1 MNHNEKHLEDRK
13 KSNRRQV
20 FRLAVI
26 PSLLAAVIGYS
37 GSALAV
43 QGGVV
48 AAGTGSISTNAGNT
62 TISQQ
67 SDKMVVNWKNF
78 DIAKNQSV
86 TFNQPTASSAV
97 LNRVTSSDPTQI
109 NGALTA
115 NGRVFVVNPS
125 GVMFGKTAKVDVGSL
140 VASTLDTDDKQFM
153 EGGKLYGANG
163 ARALVLDGIGG
174 NGVVSNEGD
183 IHATETVALLGSQA
197 INRGTIRAKDVTLG
211 AADGMAMETA
221 GSGFKVSVGRAARNA
236 LAANYGDI
244 SVRGGNVEL
253 SAAATGA
260 VLATVV
266 KNTGKLEAT
275 RAESGEG
282 GSVILNSQQDGN
294 ISVGGRVTADGD
306 ISIVSEPLFKVPPY
320 LDGTS
325 GYSSYGMDNSHGITV
340 ASNATLNSSQGA
352 VRIFT
357 QSGDVLLNGRVNA
370 GGYGLLDV
378 YGNNITVNDLI
389 SGTNINLGGNHDV
402 TINAP
407 IKAANVLS
415 VGAGWDGSGDL
426 IQNANLS
433 GDGVILGGRNIFQA
447 DGVKTTAKSLLSLIA
462 LPGGEGDGKIVA
474 ANLNGS
480 QVYVTGGDV
489 TLGGTVKGDYEVGV
503 LANSLKTAD
512 INGGRILITADNAV
526 TNGNIRGDSVDI
538 VGGDFT
544 LNGDVK
550 AKNDVNV
557 YAIGKQAEC
566 DVSTSCVYV
575 TDGGTWGFSGG
586 SITQNG
592 KIVSDEGSVALHAD
606 GALTQTAL
614 AKTKAAFDVQ
624 LDSFTASV
632 GDITAGREIAI
643 NFNPDA
649 VRNTYGDAVA
659 MPAVTTQV
667 NGKLKAPVILV
678 PEDTQNLAG
687 NTVGYVATTPL

>member
-1 MNHNEKHLEDRK
+1 MNLRK
-13 KSNRRQV
+13 RPAQRHA
-20 FRLAVI
+20 FRLAII
-26 PSLLAAVIGYS
+26 PSLMIAVMSCS
-37 GSALAV
+37 GNALAV

-48 AAGTGSISTNAGNT
+48 AAGAGSISTNGGNT

-86 TFNQPTASSAV
+86 TFSQPTASSAV

-125 GVMFGKTAKVDVGSL
+125 GVMFGKAAKVDVGSL
-140 VASTLDTDDKQFM
+140 VASTLDMDDKQFM
-153 EGGKLYGANG
+153 EGGRSYGTNG

-211 AADGMAMETA
+211 AADSVSMETA
-221 GSGFKVSVGRAARNA
+221 GSGFTVSIGRAARNA

-244 SVRGGNVEL
+244 SVRGGNIEL
-253 SAAATGA
+253 NAAAAGA

-266 KNTGKLEAT
+266 KNTGTLEAT
-275 RAESGEG
+275 VAVPDHQG
-282 GSVILNSQQDGN
+282 GVMLNAQGGD
-294 ISVGGRVTADGD
+294 ISTGRITADGGIYVGSSD
-306 ISIVSEPLFKVPPY
+306 NVTVSGPL
-320 LDGTS
+320 T
-325 GYSSYGMDNSHGITV
+325 GYSVVVGG
-340 ASNATLNSSQGA
+340 
-352 VRIFT
+352 
-357 QSGDVLLNGRVNA
+357 GR
-370 GGYGLLDV
+370 
-378 YGNNITVNDLI
+378 
-389 SGTNINLGGNHDV
+389 DV

-407 IKAANVLS
+407 IAAPQLVNVS
-415 VGAGWDGSGDL
+415 AGSGNAGDL
-426 IQNANLS
+426 VQNANIS
-433 GDGVILGGRNIFQA
+433 GDGVFLIGGNIFQA
-447 DGVKTTAKSLLSLIA
+447 DGVKTTGTSQVVLTSF
-462 LPGGEGDGKIVA
+462 PGSDAGGKIVA
-474 ANLNGS
+474 SNLSSNM
-480 QVYVTGGDV
+480 VYVSGGDV
-489 TLGGTVKGDYEVGV
+489 ELNGKVKGDYSVGV
-503 LANSLKTAD
+503 SASSLRAEDISGEYIYLSAD
-512 INGGRILITADNAV
+512 KALTTGAIKGDTV
-526 TNGNIRGDSVDI
+526 NIW
-538 VGGDFT
+538 GGDVT

-550 AKNDVNV
+550 AKNDIYVNA
-557 YAIGKQAEC
+557 YGKHAEC
-566 DVSTSCVYV
+566 ETSTSCVYV

-659 MPAVTTQV
+659 MPAVTTQL
-667 NGKLKAPVILV
+667 NGKLKAPTILV

-687 NTVGYVATTPL
+687 NTVGYVAKIPL